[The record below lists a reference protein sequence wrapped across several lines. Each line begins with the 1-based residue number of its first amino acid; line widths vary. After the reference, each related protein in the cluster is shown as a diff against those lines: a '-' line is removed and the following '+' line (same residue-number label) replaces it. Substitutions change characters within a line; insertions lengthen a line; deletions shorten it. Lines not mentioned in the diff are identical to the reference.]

1 MKHAFAKYSNDLH
14 YVTQIL
20 SCNFKAIHMQ
30 SQICSTYFIMII
42 CSWERL
48 GCFLCV
54 FAKDLNLRHTWIL
67 CFNLPLERHPYLSL
81 SLVMLLCLF
90 FQWWI
95 AGKLLN
101 WSIFSFIL
109 LKILFK
115 WVCFFKRKNAMR
127 YIKCML
133 LMNEHWCCVGCTS
146 DDMDALIN
154 LHQSAKSCPYRRDYA
169 DAIIYTLPADNIVP
183 M

>member
-1 MKHAFAKYSNDLH
+1 MKHAFANYSNDLH

-101 WSIFSFIL
+101 WSIFTFIL
-109 LKILFK
+109 LKIRFK

-127 YIKCML
+127 YIIKVHVVDEWTLML
-133 LMNEHWCCVGCTS
+133 CRVYLWRHGRP
-146 DDMDALIN
+146 
-154 LHQSAKSCPYRRDYA
+154 HQFTPISKKLPLPTRLRRCHYL
-169 DAIIYTLPADNIVP
+169 YTACW
-183 M
+183 